1 MAKRTEIQ
9 RRLSEANRDRYE
21 GQKAFEASSAERL
34 AVLKTLHPGRLARL
48 RNDPELTE
56 ADQQELRNF
65 IAGQTK
71 RREPRAE
78 RRRHADRRRGYLV
91 RRFGLKSAA
100 VVCLTVIV
108 CGALVYAWLQ
118 TPSEH
123 VEVGN
128 ERLFFVELDGST
140 SSLEVPAGTILRDPV
155 TREPLQR
162 IEVEYWDPGQGY
174 RQLLIR
180 ARQTLDRL
188 KPINR

>member
-1 MAKRTEIQ
+1 MSKRTEVQ
-9 RRLSEANRDRYE
+9 RRLSEANRDRDD
-21 GQKAFEASSAERL
+21 GQKAFEASSAKRL

-48 RNDPELTE
+48 RNDPELTD

-65 IAGQTK
+65 IAGQTR

-78 RRRHADRRRGYLV
+78 WRRHADRGRGQGYFV

-100 VVCLTVIV
+100 VICLTVIV

-123 VEVGN
+123 VEVGS
-128 ERLFFVELDGST
+128 ERLFFVESDGST
-140 SSLEVPAGTILRDPV
+140 SSLEMPAGTILRDPLPLG
-155 TREPLQR
+155 PLQR
-162 IEVEYWDPGQGY
+162 IKVEYWDPGRGY

-180 ARQTLDRL
+180 ARQPIDRS
-188 KPINR
+188 